1 MIILSSQR
9 ANWPARMYTSR
20 KMCKYGGLNAL
31 VPAAIYAR
39 KEVGGGGWVGW
50 GLYGWGVYGCGAL
63 SMPSQNRFSIH
74 SVSIWSV
81 LTLDTS

>member
-50 GLYGWGVYGCGAL
+50 GFVWVGVVWVWRTMHAFPKQILYTQRKHL
-63 SMPSQNRFSIH
+63 
-74 SVSIWSV
+74 VS
-81 LTLDTS
+81 THT